1 MVVNVRCDLQEALC
15 GGEVYCFVRATG
27 NIVIIYLARR
37 WSLGS
42 IAAQASSLHS
52 MWMSGL
58 YALEP
63 YFLAYLKAHASYYV
77 AELSKSYHT

>member
-1 MVVNVRCDLQEALC
+1 MVNVRCDLQEALC

-52 MWMSGL
+52 MWMS
-58 YALEP
+58 ALEP
-63 YFLAYLKAHASYYV
+63 YFLAYLKAHPSSYM